1 MKFRAPLL
9 MVVLL
14 LAARTVLQAQNSVEG
29 HVVLPKSHSAAVINK
44 RYLLNGE
51 AAIIQPD
58 PPAAV
63 VYLEGTFPL
72 PKPATVQMPQKNIA
86 FEMTLLPVLVGT
98 RVEFPNLDD
107 TYHNIF
113 SYSKPK
119 RFDLGRYRGD
129 ERPVPSEVFD
139 QPGVVALHCDI
150 HETMHA
156 IILVLETPHFA
167 LTDAEGNY
175 HLAGLPAG
183 HYQLKAWIN
192 SKTTLVHEVD
202 LQPGKTLQV
211 NFP

>member
-1 MKFRAPLL
+1 MKYGALL
-9 MVVLL
+9 FVMIVL
-14 LAARTVLQAQNSVEG
+14 AISNVLHAQTSVEG

-51 AAIIQPD
+51 AAVIQPD

-72 PKPATVQMPQKNIA
+72 PQPVTVQMPQKDIA
-86 FEMTLLPVLVGT
+86 FEKPLLPVLVGT
-98 RVEFPNLDD
+98 KVEFPNLDE

-129 ERPVPSEVFD
+129 ERPIPSEVFD
-139 QPGVVALHCDI
+139 KPGVVALHCDI
-150 HETMHA
+150 HESMHA

-167 LTDAEGNY
+167 LTAPNGDY
-175 HLAGLPAG
+175 HLAGLPVG
-183 HYQLKAWIN
+183 HYQLKAWLD
-192 SKTTLVHEVD
+192 SKTTLMHEVD